1 MKFRDWDINLKV
13 RLIGEAF
20 TGISFW
26 MVFPFLT
33 VYFSDSLGRGITSL
47 LLVLSQVIAVFCGLF
62 GGYFADQYGRRR
74 MMLIAIAGEIIGYGL
89 FALASFGQIDS
100 AVIGFVGF
108 TIASIFFSFYNPAA
122 SAMIADVVNE
132 EERSYVFSVFY
143 TVSNLSIIVGPLIGA
158 ILFIK
163 YRFYLL
169 VLVTLSYIVLYVL
182 LYIFTYETAPIV
194 KEGKNQNS
202 TSMKDILVTQF
213 KNYQI
218 IFSDKIFFIFI
229 VSGILVAQTFMQLD
243 MFIPLKVDET
253 IDVATLL
260 SIHNFEWNVDSA
272 GLYSILL
279 GLNGG
284 LVVLFSVRITKF
296 MMRYPEKISFI
307 WSTVL
312 YGISIFIIGLF
323 SNPWIYIVGIIIFT
337 IGEILKVGVQQN
349 FIAMIAPEDMRGMY
363 FSAASLRYNVGR
375 VLAPLSITLTTV
387 IGFEMTGIILAICC
401 FISTYLYHYMFKL
414 FNLKNIRREKAIN

>member
-1 MKFRDWDINLKV
+1 MKFKDWDINLKV

-33 VYFSDSLGRGITSL
+33 VYFSGTLGREITSL

-62 GGYFADQYGRRR
+62 GGYFADLYGRKT
-74 MMLIAIAGEIIGYGL
+74 MMLIAIFGELIGYGI
-89 FALASFGQIDS
+89 FAFASYDQVDLAWL
-100 AVIGFVGF
+100 GFIGF

-122 SAMIADVVNE
+122 SAMVADVVSE
-132 EERSYVFSVFY
+132 KERSYVYSVFY

-158 ILFIK
+158 VLFIK

-169 VLVTLSYIVLYVL
+169 LFVTISYLILYFLLYV
-182 LYIFTYETAPIV
+182 FTHETAPIQNNQSNTTV
-194 KEGKNQNS
+194 KN
-202 TSMKDILVTQF
+202 ILISQL

-218 IFSDKIFFIFI
+218 IFSDKIFLIF
-229 VSGILVAQTFMQLD
+229 VMSGILVAQTFMQLD

-253 IDVATLL
+253 IENVTLL
-260 SIHNFEWNVDSA
+260 SIGSFDWNIDSA

-279 GLNGG
+279 VVNGG
-284 LVVLFSVRITKF
+284 LVVLLSTVITKY
-296 MMRYPEKISFI
+296 MMRYEEKVSFI
-307 WSTVL
+307 GSTIL
-312 YGISIFIIGLF
+312 YGISILIIGLF
-323 SNPWIYIVGIIIFT
+323 TNPWIYIFGIFVFT

-349 FIAMIAPEDMRGMY
+349 FVAMLAPEDKRGMY

-375 VLAPLSITLTTV
+375 VIAPLSITLTAY
-387 IGFEMTGIILAICC
+387 IGFEMTSIVLAVGC
-401 FISTYLYHYMFKL
+401 FIATYLYIYMFRLFEQKKKL
-414 FNLKNIRREKAIN
+414 QSKAIN